1 MAAVD
6 PADDNPLLRMA
17 DLADEVAFLRKS
29 IIELAPLIPGGYCC
43 TVDEDEALIV
53 LRELKARMQREEA
66 AKTRWAKASTMAAS
80 TKSSGGVVGWTG
92 AGESIVFPSGEIKV
106 TLNSEDPASERGSIK
121 GARMAEGWYD
131 EATIDTVTSSID
143 SGRDAIAAL
152 SKNMEQSQ
160 KRIEDFEK
168 ILKSFTTVTERDPGD
183 LYD

>member
-1 MAAVD
+1 MTVE

-17 DLADEVAFLRKS
+17 DLVDEVAFLRKS

-66 AKTRWAKASTMAAS
+66 AKTRWSKASTMAAS
-80 TKSSGGVVGWTG
+80 TKSSGWSGVGK
-92 AGESIVFPSGEIKV
+92 SIVFPPAGEIKV
-106 TLNSEDPASERGSIK
+106 TLTSDDESERGSIK